1 MNLNRK
7 KINGI
12 NLYEVHIELY
22 NKYYYIIFGEKDY
35 DILTKYDDEI
45 DKHDWNDFEAL
56 FRRGKMSE
64 KMLVFKSP
72 DNKFLKNGVV
82 AHEILHLM
90 YYILEENGLKFDF
103 NNQEPTTYLLEYI
116 TKQTGL
122 VFEAETLRIKGLKK
136 RIKKNKK
143 IK

>member
-7 KINGI
+7 KINGV
-12 NLYEVHIELY
+12 NLYEIHIELY
-22 NKYYYIIFGEKDY
+22 DKYYYIIFGEKDY
-35 DILTKYDDEI
+35 DILIKDDDEI
-45 DKHDWNDFEAL
+45 EKHDWNDFEAL
-56 FRRGKMSE
+56 FRRGETNE

-116 TKQTGL
+116 IKQTGL
-122 VFEAETLRIKGLKK
+122 VFEAERLRIKRLGKK
-136 RIKKNKK
+136 RKNETK
-143 IK
+143 